1 MKVDYQ
7 NFISTSRVLDLSGL
21 RWNPEIGDE
30 IASRDDYETIS
41 ILVDPQGL
49 TPGELRETYLWLPSV
64 EQLVSQFE
72 ARQAFIQHVGLNEKL
87 LYSAIIEISGRKI
100 ESEARSLR
108 MVFGKALE
116 HLLCGNKSGDFH

>member
-1 MKVDYQ
+1 MKLNYQ

-30 IASRDDYETIS
+30 IASRSDYQTIS

-64 EQLVSQFE
+64 EQLVMQFE

-87 LYSAIIEISGRKI
+87 LYKAVIESAGRMI

-116 HLLCGNKSGDFH
+116 NLLRGIETGGVH

>member
-1 MKVDYQ
+1 MKLDYQ
-7 NFISTSRVLDLSGL
+7 NFISTSRVLDSSGL

-30 IASRDDYETIS
+30 IASRSDYQTIS

-49 TPGELRETYLWLPSV
+49 TPSQLRETYLWLPSV
-64 EQLVSQFE
+64 EQLVMQFE

-87 LYSAIIEISGRKI
+87 LYSAVIESAGIMIK
-100 ESEARSLR
+100 SEARSLR

-116 HLLCGNKSGDFH
+116 NLLCGIEAGGIH